1 MKLSI
6 YVYLSISM
14 VTGFEH
20 WQSNELPFSNFS
32 SKRGIGSKKTLC
44 HIGHCLCERQ
54 DHSPR
59 NSWSV
64 FFFSFSCH
72 LGCREAS
79 DQPWSSVSGRNK
91 TRGSCLGS
99 HHYPWEDHGPV
110 SRCSKIC
117 QDAVLGKTTWLST
130 LRYCHCGYPECE
142 GILLFLC
149 HPSLAS

>member
-1 MKLSI
+1 MFIYPFPWLQALNIDRVMNFPFPTSPPSEALEVRKLSAI
-6 YVYLSISM
+6 LDTVC
-14 VTGFEH
+14 V
-20 WQSNELPFSNFS
+20 
-32 SKRGIGSKKTLC
+32 KDKT
-44 HIGHCLCERQ
+44 IPPATVE
-54 DHSPR
+54 
-59 NSWSV
+59 V
-64 FFFSFSCH
+64 FFFFSFSCH

-117 QDAVLGKTTWLST
+117 QDAVLGETTWLST